1 MNKQLTVILSGVALL
16 VVFLFAAK
24 SYDQER
30 AEEVQEMA
38 QEQSPTLVPDHA
50 MTYGAEDGRVVL
62 VEFFDP
68 ACETCRVFHHPV
80 KELVDAHP
88 GKIKLVFRY
97 APFHHG
103 SEDVVKLLEAARLQ
117 GQYFEALEMMFETQP
132 RWASHHDP
140 RPDLLWTFLPQL
152 GLDMEQLAKD
162 VQSPEIEALVQQD
175 LADLQILHVRKTP
188 SYFVNGTPLETFGYD
203 PLVALVESELAVQYP
218 E

>member
-1 MNKQLTVILSGVALL
+1 MNKQLTVILSGIAL
-16 VVFLFAAK
+16 VVVFVAGARF
-24 SYDQER
+24 YNQDR
-30 AEEVQEMA
+30 AEEVQELA

-50 MTYGAEDGRVVL
+50 MTYGAEDARVVL

-68 ACETCRVFHHPV
+68 ACETCRTFHQPV

-88 GKIKLVFRY
+88 GRIKLVFRY

-117 GQYFEALEMMFETQP
+117 GQYFEALELMFETQP
-132 RWASHHDP
+132 SWASHHEP
-140 RPDLLWTFLPQL
+140 RPDLLWTILPQL

-162 VQSPEIEALVQQD
+162 VQSAEIEALVQQD
-175 LADLQILHVRKTP
+175 LADLQILQVRKTP
-188 SYFVNGTPLETFGYD
+188 TYFVNGRPLETFGYD

-218 E
+218 